1 MMPTAFPIS
10 PAPRLTLQQS
20 ARFGWLMMRERYLM
34 RRLQRAA
41 RRQDQVGVDRGGGR
55 LLHFTRRWLACHA
68 EIAALLGKPERDDAA
83 EARAI
88 LSGCRIPEAQ
98 IS

>member
-1 MMPTAFPIS
+1 MPTALPIS
-10 PAPRLTLQQS
+10 AGPRLTLQQS

-41 RRQDQVGVDRGGGR
+41 RRQDRVGVDRGGGR

-68 EIAALLGKPERDDAA
+68 EIAALLGEPEREDAA
-83 EARAI
+83 AVRAT
-88 LSGCRIPEAQ
+88 LAGCIK
-98 IS
+98 